1 MRVGLYLIIGFVAVV
16 EWCSVASFLGTK
28 NDDLMATPVEVSQ
41 DHPGSTTSPAR
52 PKTRTEAKAF
62 AGTVYSDIWSSAA
75 AAGLTAGEVA
85 QMAEIFA
92 WQLDFSRDLQPGD
105 RWRLTIENAPRGS
118 QHLGA
123 ILAAE
128 VERGDRIFHAVRYAT
143 GNQVGYYAEDGGSLQ
158 RKFLRSPLYKT
169 RVTSAFAR
177 HRFHPILKVSLP
189 HLGVDYGAPYG
200 TPVMAA
206 GDGVVLAASYQGG
219 SGKSIVLS
227 HGHRY
232 ETRYK
237 HLSRYAAGLK
247 VGQRVNM
254 GQVIGYVGATGLATG
269 PHLHFEF
276 YDGRRVINPE
286 AAQFPAAQMVAP
298 QERGVFMQLAAQAR
312 ASLPPWPRR
321 VDMASATLSP

>member
-16 EWCSVASFLGTK
+16 EWCSVASFLAAK
-28 NDDLMATPVEVSQ
+28 DDDVTATPAGVSQ
-41 DHPGSTTSPAR
+41 DPRVATTASSSS
-52 PKTRTEAKAF
+52 KTQTEVRAF
-62 AGTVYSDIWSSAA
+62 VGTVYSDIWSSAA
-75 AAGLTAGEVA
+75 AAGLSAGEVA

-105 RWRLTIENAPRGS
+105 RWRLTFENAPRAS
-118 QHLGA
+118 QHRGA

-128 VERGDRIFHAVRYAT
+128 VERGERVFQAIRYVS
-143 GNQVGYYAEDGGSLQ
+143 GKQSGYYTADGGSLQ
-158 RKFLRSPLYKT
+158 RQFLRSPLYKT
-169 RVTSAFAR
+169 HVTSAFAK

-206 GDGVVLAASYQGG
+206 GDGVVLAASYHGG
-219 SGKSIVLS
+219 SGKSVVLS
-227 HGHRY
+227 HGNRY

-286 AAQFPAAQMVAP
+286 AAQFPAVDVVPP
-298 QERGVFMQLAAQAR
+298 QERGVFMQLVAQAR
-312 ASLPPWPRR
+312 VSLPPWPRR
-321 VDMASATLSP
+321 MAMVSAAPSL

>member
-1 MRVGLYLIIGFVAVV
+1 MRVGLYLSIGFVAVV
-16 EWCSVASFLGTK
+16 EWCSVASFVATK
-28 NDDLMATPVEVSQ
+28 DDDVMATPAEVSQ
-41 DHPGSTTSPAR
+41 DHWVAKTAPSPS
-52 PKTRTEAKAF
+52 KTHSQAKAF

-75 AAGLTAGEVA
+75 AAGLSAGDVA

-128 VERGDRIFHAVRYAT
+128 VERGDRVFQAIRYAT
-143 GNQVGYYAEDGGSLQ
+143 AKQLGYYTADGGSLQ
-158 RKFLRSPLYKT
+158 RQFLRSPLYKT
-169 RVTSAFAR
+169 HVTSAFAR

-206 GDGVVLAASYQGG
+206 GNGVVLAASFQGG
-219 SGKSIVLS
+219 SGKSVVLS

-286 AAQFPAAQMVAP
+286 AAQFPAAEVVPP

-321 VDMASATLSP
+321 VDMASAKPSL